1 MNKKIKVFEYNSILK
16 QDRDIHYPVVEMSSR
31 SKLSSICWNSY
42 VKSQIASSN
51 FEGVVQVWDVT
62 RSQLFMEMKE
72 HERRVWSVDFS
83 VADPTLL
90 ASGSDDGSVK
100 LWNINQ
106 AILLLH
112 LVDVSFETKR
122 RLCRDHQNE
131 SERVLRSVPFRFWPF
146 SCVWFS

>member
-1 MNKKIKVFEYNSILK
+1 MLLLSNLHCFAWYN
-16 QDRDIHYPVVEMSSR
+16 
-31 SKLSSICWNSY
+31 
-42 VKSQIASSN
+42 
-51 FEGVVQVWDVT
+51 FQVWDVT
-62 RSQLFMEMKE
+62 RTQTFMEMRE

-83 VADPTLL
+83 VADPTML

-122 RLCRDHQNE
+122 TKAPSCRC
-131 SERVLRSVPFRFWPF
+131 LWI
-146 SCVWFS
+146 